1 MDRIIVKGGNTLKG
15 EVGVE
20 GAKKCSFADSYSVF
34 VSK

>member
-20 GAKKCSFADSYSVF
+20 GAKMQFCRFLQRLC
-34 VSK
+34 